1 MLYFPNGDPW
11 KRRRIEVWIPI
22 GVEVDRSL
30 LEEAVFRSLRFVL
43 FSKQVRM
50 IRRNRWYGLYPG
62 LSAIVLQ
69 DRCER
74 TLAACFM

>member
-1 MLYFPNGDPW
+1 M
-11 KRRRIEVWIPI
+11 
-22 GVEVDRSL
+22 

-43 FSKQVRM
+43 FSKQVAM